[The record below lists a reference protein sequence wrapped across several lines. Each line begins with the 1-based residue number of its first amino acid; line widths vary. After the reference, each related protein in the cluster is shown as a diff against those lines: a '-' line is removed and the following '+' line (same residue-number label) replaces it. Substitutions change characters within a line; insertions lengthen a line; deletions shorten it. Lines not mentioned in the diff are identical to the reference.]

1 MYDLDDV
8 LVDRVST
15 DVLQGRLYVDVKIE
29 DIIQSHLQWYGH
41 VIHRDINSQIRE
53 VMELEITVKRKK
65 GQPRKSW
72 EECIK
77 KDLE

>member
-15 DVLQGRLYVDVKIE
+15 DVLQGRLFVDVKIE

-41 VIHRDINSQIRE
+41 VIH
-53 VMELEITVKRKK
+53 
-65 GQPRKSW
+65 
-72 EECIK
+72 
-77 KDLE
+77 